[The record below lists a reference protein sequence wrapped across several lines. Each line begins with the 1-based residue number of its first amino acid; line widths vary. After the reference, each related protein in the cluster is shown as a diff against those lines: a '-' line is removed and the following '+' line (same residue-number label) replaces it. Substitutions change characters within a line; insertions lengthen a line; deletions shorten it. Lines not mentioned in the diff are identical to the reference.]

1 MRWNLGTRPASIP
14 LTRLMLPS
22 SARRVPEGAYGQHRN
37 DKR

>member
-1 MRWNLGTRPASIP
+1 MRWNLGTLPALIP

-22 SARRVPEGAYGQHRN
+22 SARRVLESAHGQHRN